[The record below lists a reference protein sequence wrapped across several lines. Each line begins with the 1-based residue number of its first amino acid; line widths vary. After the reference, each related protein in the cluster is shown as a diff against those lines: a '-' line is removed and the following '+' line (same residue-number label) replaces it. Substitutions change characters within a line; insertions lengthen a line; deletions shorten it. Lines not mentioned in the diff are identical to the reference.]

1 MSFDSDSVEKAGYEN
16 TDDDVLQASDVLTE
30 GSTSEDEGGWLGGIG
45 ADFRNI
51 ANSLKEV
58 VPPTIG
64 AIGDIATFVQR
75 SALSVAAE
83 IAQLER
89 DSGDEDAGDLEQALR
104 LPWEILT
111 ETDSGH
117 SEYQED
123 DVLKTSIMALSSD
136 RATFLKP
143 FSTKGSPGSLAEA
156 DFNMIVLDEPRIQ
169 QIRRLLVIDDN
180 LAATHSI
187 LSGRIGSVM
196 CGCSTE
202 GTAFSHYARV
212 SFQSPSL
219 LRRPKRRQRNY
230 LLDKLLL

>member
-117 SEYQED
+117 SEYQEA
-123 DVLKTSIMALSSD
+123 VKRMSKEFSS
-136 RATFLKP
+136 LI
-143 FSTKGSPGSLAEA
+143 SPKNFFRSFGV
-156 DFNMIVLDEPRIQ
+156 IVEDPHKVQ
-169 QIRRLLVIDDN
+169 
-180 LAATHSI
+180 
-187 LSGRIGSVM
+187 
-196 CGCSTE
+196 
-202 GTAFSHYARV
+202 F
-212 SFQSPSL
+212 
-219 LRRPKRRQRNY
+219 
-230 LLDKLLL
+230 